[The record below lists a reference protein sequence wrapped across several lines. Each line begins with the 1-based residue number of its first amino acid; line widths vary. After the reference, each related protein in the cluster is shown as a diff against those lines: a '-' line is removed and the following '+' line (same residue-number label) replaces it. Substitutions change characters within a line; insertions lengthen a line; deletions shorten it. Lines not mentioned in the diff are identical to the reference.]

1 MRKLFCTI
9 AAVAMLAGCAAPT
22 KRAVDAGATS
32 ALRNQTLAVTVRP
45 MPDFAAMTAGKA
57 AFAVLG
63 ALAMIS
69 EGNRLVAL
77 HKLPDPG
84 VAIAGG
90 AAGALEAAH
99 AMRLVQPPVAV
110 SGTDPAAMA
119 RAARGKARYL
129 LDVETRYWGYG
140 YFSTDWTHYAAR
152 HTALARLIDTE
163 TGAVMAE
170 GFCKYWPESNAGAP
184 THDELFANDAALLK
198 RLFSNAASAC
208 VQTLRTE
215 MLGLR

>member
-1 MRKLFCTI
+1 MKKLLCVM
-9 AAVAMLAGCAAPT
+9 AAVTFLVGCAAPA

-45 MPDFAAMTAGKA
+45 LPDFAAMTAGKA

-77 HKLPDPG
+77 HKLPDPA

-90 AAGALEAAH
+90 AAGALESAH
-99 AMRLVQPPVAV
+99 GMRLVQPPVPV
-110 SGTDPAAMA
+110 SGSDAGAWA

-163 TGAVMAE
+163 SGAVMAE

-184 THDELFANDAALLK
+184 THDELFANDATLLK
-198 RLFSNAASAC
+198 RLFAGAAAAC